1 MVSFNSQSSI
11 DAPKELWW
19 GHSPTTGWVVQDRS
33 LFVNRCWDYPEE
45 MLLTRCSDGCEF
57 EQGDRRWDYKEA
69 SRYLE
74 SLSTKD
80 ALEKRA
86 ELECFKAFFCERYEE
101 VA

>member
-19 GHSPTTGWVVQDRS
+19 AHSPAFGWVVQDRS

-45 MLLTRCSDGCEF
+45 MRLTRFSDGREF
-57 EQGDRRWDYKEA
+57 EQGDLDWDYKEA

-74 SLSTKD
+74 SLCPKD

-86 ELECFKAFFCERYEE
+86 ELECFKSFFCERYEE